1 MSLLHLQHSEVSH
14 LHVLKMHISSHR
26 IQDSFMIWL
35 LLNSSVSSSAIFCPR
50 IYWCLISHTRSEARE
65 QEDPIDIVEQDFKI
79 WTTVLGG
86 KGQRVNLEEKK
97 SN

>member
-1 MSLLHLQHSEVSH
+1 
-14 LHVLKMHISSHR
+14 VL
-26 IQDSFMIWL
+26 F
-35 LLNSSVSSSAIFCPR
+35 SVPGYI
-50 IYWCLISHTRSEARE
+50 WCLISHTCSEARE